1 MAGMTSACAL
11 AALVSMHGFAA
22 TNRTP
27 AMDDAEQLLAR
38 MRQMTDSAYM
48 AGDQSSVATLPA
60 DALRSQFRGVLLGA
74 PREVDLDA
82 GQRVSGLALI
92 GRSKARSVEVS
103 WRANAIVVATDVERG
118 VVRTAGAFDID
129 TGKEGERPRAKPL
142 PTAEPVRS
150 AAEKARLEAL
160 GDGDTAGFVWLDVSR
175 LLDLPRESAR
185 YVVRVLYFD
194 QVSNP
199 AVVNVRARTS
209 QPAAEP
215 LAAASA
221 QASLSAVTQQAST
234 QGLPRFGRGS
244 LTPSIEGPGV
254 ALNLGVPGVVAGAR
268 QWLAHGVLKL
278 ELSRQMIVGS
288 ATVSGAPLAAGS
300 SKPPAALVRATVLVL
315 MKDQTRAMRLPLDIP
330 VWSDHALRAGEVVE
344 AAFSVDLATVL
355 PASPPPGIY
364 QVYLLGGPYLS
375 GPHTLTL

>member
-1 MAGMTSACAL
+1 
-11 AALVSMHGFAA
+11 
-22 TNRTP
+22 
-27 AMDDAEQLLAR
+27 MDEAEQMLAR

-48 AGDQSSVATLPA
+48 AGDQSTVATLPA

-92 GRSKARSVEVS
+92 GRSKSRSVEVS
-103 WRANAIVVATDVERG
+103 WRDNAIVVATDIERG
-118 VVRTAGAFDID
+118 VVRTSGAFDID
-129 TGKEGERPRAKPL
+129 TGKEGERPRAKSRP
-142 PTAEPVRS
+142 PIAEPVRS

-160 GDGDTAGFVWLDVSR
+160 GDGDTAGFVWLDIGR

-199 AVVNVRARTS
+199 AVVNVRAMTS

-215 LAAASA
+215 LAAAST

-234 QGLPRFGRGS
+234 QRLPRFGRGP

-288 ATVSGAPLAAGS
+288 TTVSGAPSAAGS

-315 MKDQTRAMRLPLDIP
+315 MKDQTSAMRLPLNIP
-330 VWSDHALRAGEVVE
+330 VWSDRALRAGEVVE
-344 AAFSVDLATVL
+344 AAFSVDLATVM
-355 PASPPPGIY
+355 PASPPPGAY
-364 QVYLLGGPYLS
+364 QVYLLGGPYLA
-375 GPHTLTL
+375 GPYALTL